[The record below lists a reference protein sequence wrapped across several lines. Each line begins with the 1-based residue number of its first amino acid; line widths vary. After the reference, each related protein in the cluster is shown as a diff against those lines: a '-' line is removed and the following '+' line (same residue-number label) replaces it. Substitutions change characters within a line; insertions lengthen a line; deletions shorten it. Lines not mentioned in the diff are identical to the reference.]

1 MLGHLVP
8 GAGTRVAAPPPA
20 RAAPAPRARP
30 ARRVA
35 AAAAAVAAPV
45 EDLGADFYS
54 ILGVEP
60 GAPAEEIKAAYRA
73 AMRMW

>member
-1 MLGHLVP
+1 MLGRLAP
-8 GAGTRVAAPPPA
+8 GAGPRAAATPPT

-35 AAAAAVAAPV
+35 AAAAAAAAPV

-60 GAPAEEIKAAYRA
+60 SAPAEEIKAAYRT
-73 AMRMW
+73 AMRTW